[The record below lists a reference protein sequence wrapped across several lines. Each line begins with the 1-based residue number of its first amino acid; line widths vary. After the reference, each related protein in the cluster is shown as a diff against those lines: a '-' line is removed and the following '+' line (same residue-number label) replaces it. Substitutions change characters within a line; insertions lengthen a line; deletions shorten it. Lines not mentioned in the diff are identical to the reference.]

1 MLRIMIQ
8 TILILI
14 AVRALE
20 DISLFFSVTYL
31 YEIAYLYVYSLL

>member
-1 MLRIMIQ
+1 MLSIITQ
-8 TILILI
+8 AILIPI
-14 AVRALE
+14 TVRALE